1 MKHEARSSRTYR
13 ADISSVEEVSRASP
27 LAVIRPAA
35 GTRYRASAVAVVPS
49 PIKHQEQCCTLASG
63 RAQAMAL
70 KLYWPKRGLTAR
82 NGRLVGWRRGDSVV
96 VVGIMNEVGT
106 LPTEK

>member
-1 MKHEARSSRTYR
+1 
-13 ADISSVEEVSRASP
+13 
-27 LAVIRPAA
+27 
-35 GTRYRASAVAVVPS
+35 
-49 PIKHQEQCCTLASG
+49 
-63 RAQAMAL
+63 MAL